1 MAADDATSDP
11 ARATGHTRPPGVDDA
26 TVEATGKLTE
36 AFEYVERARGHLYE
50 LHQLMGHADALFGEA
65 ADLLDDAG
73 HPYVAEDVRTEIVGR
88 NILQGRWT
96 FQIVEEFDV
105 AYYDVVRAGVRRV
118 EDALMG
124 GARHVFESEMKD
136 RRRSPGVPGHERR
149 PPPVDG
155 QCDEADDAR
164 P

>member
-1 MAADDATSDP
+1 MAADDAVPD
-11 ARATGHTRPPGVDDA
+11 AAHATDHTRPPGVGDA
-26 TVEATGKLTE
+26 TVEATGTLSE

-50 LHQLMGHADALFGEA
+50 MHQLMGHADFLFGEA

-73 HPYVAEDVRTEIVGR
+73 HADVAAHLRTEIVGR
-88 NILQGRWT
+88 NVLQGRWT

-105 AYYDVVRAGVRRV
+105 AYYDVVRAEVRRV
-118 EDALMG
+118 EDTLMG
-124 GARHVFESEMKD
+124 GARHVYESEMKD

-149 PPPVDG
+149 PPR
-155 QCDEADDAR
+155 ADDGSDDEG

>member
-1 MAADDATSDP
+1 MPTPPTPPTTP
-11 ARATGHTRPPGVDDA
+11 AQPGVDDA
-26 TVEATGKLTE
+26 TVEATGKLSE

-50 LHQLMGHADALFGEA
+50 LHQLMGHADFLFGEA

-73 HPYVAEDVRTEIVGR
+73 HPDVAEDLRTEIVGR

-105 AYYDVVRAGVRRV
+105 AYYDVVRAEVRRV
-118 EDALMG
+118 EDDLMG

-149 PPPVDG
+149 PPRVDADRD
-155 QCDEADDAR
+155 QNDDERR